1 MSLRCLLFS
10 SDEATAEPI
19 KQVLAD
25 LGVEAEHCSNPVDAV
40 EQVTTQSF
48 QIVITDWKDQP
59 EAAFLLKTARDL
71 KAAARPLTLAIV
83 NEEARPHALQAGANS
98 VLLKPIRP
106 EQVRDTMST
115 ACQLLQSKFQAG
127 PPAAT
132 RTPWQGTGSNAGG
145 ASPAASAPAPAF
157 TAQAPEK
164 LRAGE
169 FLQST
174 GPAPGSQF
182 DTESE
187 VRDAIEASSVSV
199 DSLTELEPMAA
210 AVQEVPE
217 AKPEPKEALTGWAA
231 LQARLSKS
239 APAPLKDAPAKGE
252 LISYDDPSSLAPAG
266 TSEFESFPTPA
277 VKQPVAAQNVAKIV
291 PREEAAVS
299 RAAGELEDES
309 AEIAAARPRAK
320 HGKTFVLGFAVVSIV
335 LVALPRTREK
345 LRAFSRTGARAALR
359 WLNPPPPPMPQTVT
373 QHDSFGQPDDEYKL
387 PATANIPDSTT
398 DPSKIE
404 VVPVVDPT
412 AKPDKSAGANAG
424 QTQAVAGTNGAQPGT
439 EQSAA
444 SSQNGAPDQ
453 NAPTSTQNSQNPAV
467 VPPIGNPVAGAI
479 GNTAASSGTTSPATL
494 GTVTQP
500 QSAQAQSASSQ
511 PTALPASPP
520 GPSGPVAQPTPAQD
534 AQVGSASL
542 PAAHSSP
549 TPQVSASQ
557 LAGIPSSLKSQV
569 GSTAPD
575 MSGVKPDD
583 SSQSSIEPVTLP
595 ESELRALLIQATDPQ
610 YPEAA
615 KASGQQGSVV
625 LQVLI
630 GANGAVQ
637 DAKFV
642 QGSFV
647 FARAAIDAVKQ
658 WRYKPYSMNG
668 RAVSVQSVITLTF
681 KPPA

>member
-10 SDEATAEPI
+10 SDEATAAPI
-19 KQVLAD
+19 RQVLTELD
-25 LGVEAEHCSNPVDAV
+25 VEAEHCSNPVDAV
-40 EQVTTQSF
+40 ERVTTQSF

-83 NEEARPHALQAGANS
+83 NEESRAHALQAGANS

-115 ACQLLQSKFQAG
+115 ARQLLQSKSQTAA
-127 PPAAT
+127 PAAT
-132 RTPWQGTGSNAGG
+132 RMTWQSGSPDSVG
-145 ASPAASAPAPAF
+145 ASAAAAAPAPAF
-157 TAQAPEK
+157 TAPASEK

-187 VRDAIEASSVSV
+187 VRDAMEASYSPV

-210 AVQEVPE
+210 AVQEAPE
-217 AKPEPKEALTGWAA
+217 PKPEPKEALTGWAA
-231 LQARLSKS
+231 LQARLTKS
-239 APAPLKDAPAKGE
+239 APAPLKETPAKSD
-252 LISYDDPSSLAPAG
+252 LVSYDDSSSPTQTGAG
-266 TSEFESFPTPA
+266 SEFESFPA
-277 VKQPVAAQNVAKIV
+277 QPRRQPDIATVV
-291 PREEAAVS
+291 PREEPAVS
-299 RAAGELEDES
+299 QPSGDVEVEDDEE
-309 AEIAAARPRAK
+309 AEITAPRPAPK
-320 HGKTFVLGFAVVSIV
+320 YGKVFVLGLAFVVV
-335 LVALPRTREK
+335 LVAALPQTREK
-345 LRAFSRTGARAALR
+345 LRGVSRTGARAALR
-359 WLNPPPPPMPQTVT
+359 WLNPPPAPMPQTVT

-387 PATANIPDSTT
+387 PAAANIPDSTT

-412 AKPDKSAGANAG
+412 AKQDKSAAASAG
-424 QTQAVAGTNGAQPGT
+424 QSQGLAGGNATQPTSGDQP
-439 EQSAA
+439 AA
-444 SSQNGAPDQ
+444 PTGQPSSPDQ
-453 NAPTSTQNSQNPAV
+453 NAATTSAANPQNP
-467 VPPIGNPVAGAI
+467 PVAAPGNNVVTGAM
-479 GNTAASSGTTSPATL
+479 GNTATSSGATTPANVSS
-494 GTVTQP
+494 GAPP
-500 QSAQAQSASSQ
+500 QTASGPSASPQ
-511 PTALPASPP
+511 VASPP
-520 GPSGPVAQPTPAQD
+520 PVAATQPPPVDPVQVQVHPGSPAI
-534 AQVGSASL
+534 
-542 PAAHSSP
+542 HNSP

-569 GSTAPD
+569 GSTTPE
-575 MSGVKPDD
+575 MSGVKRDD
-583 SSQSSIEPVTLP
+583 SATSSIEPVTLP
-595 ESELRALLIQATDPQ
+595 ESGVRALLAQGPDPE
-610 YPEAA
+610 YPETA

-630 GANGAVQ
+630 GADGTVE
-637 DAKFV
+637 DAKFM

-658 WRYKPYSMNG
+658 WRFKPYSING
-668 RAVSVQSVITLTF
+668 RAVSVQSTITLNF

>member
-19 KQVLAD
+19 RQVLTE
-25 LGVEAEHCSNPVDAV
+25 LGIEAEHCSNPVDAV
-40 EQVTTQSF
+40 ERVTTQSF

-115 ACQLLQSKFQAG
+115 ACQLLQSKLQTAA
-127 PPAAT
+127 PAAT
-132 RTPWQGTGSNAGG
+132 RTPWQTGTANTAGS
-145 ASPAASAPAPAF
+145 SAAAAAPAPAF
-157 TAQAPEK
+157 VVPAPEK

-187 VRDAIEASSVSV
+187 VRNATEASSAPV

-210 AVQEVPE
+210 AVQDVPE

-231 LQARLSKS
+231 LQARLTKS
-239 APAPLKDAPAKGE
+239 RPAPLKEVGSKNE
-252 LISYDDPSSLAPAG
+252 LTSYDDPSSLAPA
-266 TSEFESFPTPA
+266 TPASEFEGFPA
-277 VKQPVAAQNVAKIV
+277 QAAKQPDAVGDAARAT
-291 PREEAAVS
+291 PREEAVAPQASGDV
-299 RAAGELEDES
+299 EDED
-309 AEIAAARPRAK
+309 AEIVLARPRAK
-320 HGKTFVLGFAVVSIV
+320 HGKTFVLGLALVSVV
-335 LVALPRTREK
+335 LVAVPRTREK
-345 LRAFSRTGARAALR
+345 MKALSRTGARAALR

-404 VVPVVDPT
+404 VVPVIDPT
-412 AKPDKSAGANAG
+412 AKPDKSAAANAG
-424 QTQAVAGTNGAQPGT
+424 QAQVVTAANGAQPAGG
-439 EQSAA
+439 EQPAAMSSQSAA
-444 SSQNGAPDQ
+444 ADQ
-453 NAPTSTQNSQNPAV
+453 NANSQNPVAT
-467 VPPIGNPVAGAI
+467 PISNPVTGAT
-479 GNTAASSGTTSPATL
+479 GNTPASSGTTAPAT
-494 GTVTQP
+494 VSSAQP
-500 QSAQAQSASSQ
+500 QSAPAQ
-511 PTALPASPP
+511 PVSPP
-520 GPSGPVAQPTPAQD
+520 SLAQPT
-534 AQVGSASL
+534 QVQPPQVHTASS
-542 PAAHSSP
+542 PVHSSP
-549 TPQVSASQ
+549 PPQVSALQ

-569 GSTAPD
+569 ASTVPE
-575 MSGVKPDD
+575 MSGAKPDD
-583 SSQSSIEPVTLP
+583 SAPSSIEPVTLP
-595 ESELRALLIQATDPQ
+595 ESAVRGLLAQASDPQ

-615 KASGQQGSVV
+615 KASGLQGSVV

-630 GANGAVQ
+630 GADGAVQ
-637 DAKFV
+637 GAKFM

-647 FARAAIDAVKQ
+647 FARAAIDAVRQ
-658 WRYKPYSMNG
+658 WRFKPYSMNG
-668 RAVSVQSVITLTF
+668 RAVSVQTVITLNF